1 MTIAMTALDVSNK
14 LGARLVNGDADF
26 FGVSIDSR
34 TIAQGELF
42 IAIKGENFD
51 GHEYV
56 EKAFARGA
64 SAVLVSREIVTTS
77 AISQIIVGDTIL
89 AMGQLAQFWRSQF
102 SIPMVALTG
111 SNGKTTVKEMLRS
124 ILVARVGA
132 SERETILATVG
143 NLNNHI
149 GVPLMMMRLHHAHRY
164 AVFEMG
170 MNHLGEIDYLTRLV
184 SPDVALIIMAGT
196 AHIGE
201 LGSREAIAEAKGEI
215 IAGLSS
221 QGIAVLNMDDR
232 FGLYWRELAGQR
244 RVIGFGTDANEDV
257 VGEFSAQ
264 SLHIHHA
271 GESVEVHLHVAG
283 EHNQRNALAAA
294 ATAIALNI
302 PLQTVCDGLED
313 FEGVA
318 GRLRTYGGHK
328 DATIIDDTYNANPDS
343 VRAAIDVLAAKPGK
357 RYLVLGD
364 MGELGTDAPAMHAD
378 IGAYARHAALDG
390 LFALGTLTE
399 QTVIELGRDGWHFE
413 SSEDLLEELEKVL
426 APNVTVL
433 VKGSRFMKMERLVEK
448 LVPDFKNNNTHG
460 AH

>member
-1 MTIAMTALDVSNK
+1 MTITMTALAASNQ
-14 LGARLVNGDADF
+14 LGARLINGDANF
-26 FGVSIDSR
+26 IGVSTDSR
-34 TIAQGELF
+34 TVAKGELF

-51 GHEYV
+51 GHEYL
-56 EKAFARGA
+56 EQAFARGA
-64 SAVLVSREIVTTS
+64 SAALVSREVAITS
-77 AISQIIVGDTIL
+77 ATPQIIVDDTIL

-102 SIPMVALTG
+102 AIPVVALTG

-124 ILVARVGA
+124 ILVAHVGA
-132 SERETILATVG
+132 RESETILATAG

-149 GVPLMMMRLHHAHRY
+149 GVPLMMMRLHHTHRY

-184 SPDVALIIMAGT
+184 SPDVALVIMAGT

-215 IAGLSS
+215 FAGLSS
-221 QGIAVLNMDDR
+221 QGIAVVNMHDR
-232 FGLYWRELAGQR
+232 FGSYWRELAGQR
-244 RVIGFGTDANEDV
+244 RVIGFGIDANDDV
-257 VGEFSAQ
+257 VGEFAAQ
-264 SLHIHHA
+264 SLVIQHA
-271 GESVEVHLHVAG
+271 GESVEAHLHVVG

-294 ATAIALNI
+294 ATAIALHI
-302 PLQTVCDGLED
+302 PLQTVREGLED

-318 GRLRTYGGHK
+318 GRLRAYSGHK
-328 DATIIDDTYNANPDS
+328 NATIIDDTYNANPDS

-378 IGAYARHAALDG
+378 IGAYARHAALNG
-390 LFALGTLTE
+390 LFALGTLTA

-413 SSEDLLEELEKVL
+413 SLDDLLEELEKVL

-433 VKGSRFMKMERLVEK
+433 VKGSRFMKMERVVEK